1 MESELAITSCAPREP
16 GTADA
21 KPGYVTVALRVRW
34 KWIVSVLV
42 AALIPV
48 SSALAFGFE
57 DVVARA
63 RQLAAGPYQPPVE
76 TPRFM
81 REIGYDQHRGI
92 RHQAQHN
99 LWRDTHSRFQVS
111 PVMPG
116 NVYTRMVAINEVTG
130 S

>member
-1 MESELAITSCAPREP
+1 M
-16 GTADA
+16 
-21 KPGYVTVALRVRW
+21 TVARRVRW
-34 KWIVSVLV
+34 EWIASVLV

-76 TPRFM
+76 TPSFM

-92 RHQAQHN
+92 RYQAQHN
-99 LWRDTHSRFQVS
+99 LWRDTRSRFQVS

-116 NVYTRMVAINEVTG
+116 NVYAQVVPINEVVG
-130 S
+130 RDVRRLAVSQGPFHF

>member
-1 MESELAITSCAPREP
+1 MESELAIRDC
-16 GTADA
+16 
-21 KPGYVTVALRVRW
+21 VTVPPRVRW

-63 RQLAAGPYQPPVE
+63 RQLAAGPYQPPPE

-81 REIGYDQHRGI
+81 RDIGYDQHRGI
-92 RHQAQHN
+92 RYQAQHN

-116 NVYTRMVAINEVTG
+116 NVYSRTVAINRSHRT
-130 S
+130 

>member
-1 MESELAITSCAPREP
+1 MESELAITSYAPREP

-21 KPGYVTVALRVRW
+21 KPGHVSVVRGVHW
-34 KWIVSVLV
+34 KRIVSVLV
-42 AALIPV
+42 AALSPG

-116 NVYTRMVAINEVTG
+116 NVYTRIVAINEVA
-130 S
+130 